1 LGLYEVPVVPS
12 GFLWRLV
19 LGLLCS
25 SPHCV
30 DKNIPHQQN
39 LSGRGICL
47 IVLDGHSTSIG
58 DLVSLMPDV
67 LTAVDVLQ
75 PGQFLRIGAQ

>member
-1 LGLYEVPVVPS
+1 M
-12 GFLWRLV
+12 
-19 LGLLCS
+19 
-25 SPHCV
+25 
-30 DKNIPHQQN
+30 PHQQN